1 MLSRPRRVPSC
12 NTAALA
18 APAAPATAPFLVA
31 LLPSI
36 LTYRPWLSGRK
47 SMGCAAA
54 LKVQDCT
61 APIWCHDF
69 VTLALTHVLGAP
81 GLAAGREGEWMKTYE
96 T

>member
-1 MLSRPRRVPSC
+1 
-12 NTAALA
+12 
-18 APAAPATAPFLVA
+18 
-31 LLPSI
+31 
-36 LTYRPWLSGRK
+36 
-47 SMGCAAA
+47 MGCAA

-61 APIWCHDF
+61 APIIWCHDF